1 MRSVVPPL
9 VPCGESQ
16 EVAAPASIKWF
27 GFPCRVFLLPLTDT
41 HYAQVVSAVEVAH
54 EPGQPDLGPEYHIS
68 VSLRGTTVDRG
79 PERIGP
85 ERIDSAGARDVLGR
99 FGLDGWT
106 EDNHVARGNVRN
118 FWRPVAEPLVGWIC
132 RCVDDEPAMREDKG
146 DFIWRGVTR

>member
-16 EVAAPASIKWF
+16 EVAAPASIKRF

-41 HYAQVVSAVEVAH
+41 HYAQVFSAVEVAH

-79 PERIGP
+79 PERI
-85 ERIDSAGARDVLGR
+85 DSLACDGEEDPARLGAQLWADVRALAVEVGR
-99 FGLDGWT
+99 G
-106 EDNHVARGNVRN
+106 
-118 FWRPVAEPLVGWIC
+118 
-132 RCVDDEPAMREDKG
+132 
-146 DFIWRGVTR
+146 

>member
-1 MRSVVPPL
+1 MRSVVSPL
-9 VPCGESQ
+9 VPCGASQ
-16 EVAAPASIKWF
+16 EVDAPAPLKRL

-41 HYAQVVSAVEVAH
+41 HYAQVISTVEVAH

-68 VSLRGTTVDRG
+68 VSLPTVDRG
-79 PERIGP
+79 PERI
-85 ERIDSAGARDVLGR
+85 DSVGARDVLQR

-118 FWRPVAEPLVGWIC
+118 FWRPVAEPMVGWIC
-132 RCVDDEPAMREDKG
+132 RCVDDDPAMREDKG